1 MEGKEKK
8 RMPSKVY
15 GYVARTRYKR
25 MPASVSILSLRTRY
39 KRMPFQNYVYS
50 RSGREYGLLSKSSQS
65 WSRLKVKEN
74 PVG

>member
-39 KRMPFQNYVYS
+39 KKDAVPKLCIYS
-50 RSGREYGLLSKSSQS
+50 RSGQGRVESTAYSQKDHRVGQD
-65 WSRLKVKEN
+65 SR
-74 PVG
+74 